1 MPKAKP
7 KADNIHLFRL
17 ELQQTERDALEAALA
32 GRFVTNAVSAT
43 GNVLTGIGNAL
54 SPFSGA
60 IQAFAVAWIAEKSV
74 DEILDAAKNAGARQ
88 KVSNEESYHAGGQV
102 HIQYFSAWLS
112 SQFENGGWEAVCSP
126 KSRSNLAINRF
137 QNLTTR
143 AMQGPNWFFDIFLK
157 FLDTICAQSDGMK
170 ATQNPV
176 DLWAEWYSVE
186 QYGKDAY
193 YYDTNGSAGKGLWK
207 TIFG

>member
-74 DEILDAAKNAGARQ
+74 DEILDAAKNVGARQ
-88 KVSNEESYHAGGQV
+88 KVINEQSYEGGGNA

-112 SQFENGGWEAVCSP
+112 AKFENGGWDEVCSAE
-126 KSRSNLAINRF
+126 SRLSLVHDRFNNLIIRSI
-137 QNLTTR
+137 
-143 AMQGPNWFFDIFLK
+143 MGPQWFFDIFLK